1 MCQFVLTI
9 DDADVPTPA
18 RPIGA
23 VLREIA
29 AKIETQIPIVES
41 GELFDVRNGRKLAAW
56 TYGDEPEPPVL

>member
-9 DDADVPTPA
+9 DDADVPTAA

-29 AKIETQIPIVES
+29 DRVETQVPMQES

-56 TYGDEPEPPVL
+56 TYGDEPEPLS